1 MWAAAGE
8 AEAVAVLEC
17 PAFGIDGEHH
27 VALEHEAGFLAVM
40 RIEFVTSAS
49 AGLHWAALALAGD
62 NAAWRGVGVLLGAEK
77 TCDTHAHDIS
87 ESRQHP

>member
-49 AGLHWAALALAGD
+49 AGLHWRAG
-62 NAAWRGVGVLLGAEK
+62 ACG
-77 TCDTHAHDIS
+77 
-87 ESRQHP
+87 